1 MTEHSMDK
9 SPHQEGF
16 AVSDDASGRGTS
28 LQAWNASKKL
38 GAVAA
43 ITADLLVPPNCRAV
57 IIAPHPDDEVL
68 GCGGLMRQ
76 LAQLERPILLVSV
89 TDGTASHP
97 DSALWPVA
105 RLSAIRPQESAQ
117 ALSILEIPQERL
129 EWIRGGFQDGD
140 VASDEDKLV
149 ALLAQHL
156 CPTDVVFASWSGDGH
171 GDHEAV
177 GRACASACSTSG
189 AQLHE
194 VPIWAWHWADPEDE
208 RIPWERARKI
218 LLDPETQAR
227 KRSAAHAFASQLQ
240 GDPGI
245 GLSPVL
251 PSPVLE
257 RLLQPFEVVF
267 T

>member
-1 MTEHSMDK
+1 MG
-9 SPHQEGF
+9 EGF
-16 AVSDDASGRGTS
+16 VVSEDDSGRGTP
-28 LQAWNASKKL
+28 LEAWNTSKKL
-38 GAVAA
+38 GALAA

-76 LAQLERPILLVSV
+76 LAQLERTLLLISV

-97 DSALWPVA
+97 GSPLWPVQ
-105 RLSAIRPQESAQ
+105 RLSAIRPQESAE
-117 ALSILEIPQERL
+117 ALERLEIPQDRL
-129 EWIRGGFQDGD
+129 AWIRGGFQDGD
-140 VASDEDKLV
+140 VASDEDRLV
-149 ALLAQHL
+149 ALLEQHL
-156 CPTDVVFASWSGDGH
+156 CPTDVVFATWSKDGH

-177 GRACASACSTSG
+177 GRAAARACASTG

-194 VPIWAWHWADPEDE
+194 IPIWAWHWADPEDE
-208 RIPWERARKI
+208 RLPWDRARKV
-218 LLDPETQAR
+218 LLDPQTIAR
-227 KRSAAHAFASQLQ
+227 KRDAAHAFASQLQ

-251 PSPVLE
+251 PNSVLE

>member
-1 MTEHSMDK
+1 MSEA
-9 SPHQEGF
+9 F
-16 AVSDDASGRGTS
+16 VVSDDASGQGTS
-28 LQAWNASKKL
+28 LAAWNTSGKL
-38 GAVAA
+38 RELAV

-68 GCGGLMRQ
+68 GCGGLISQ
-76 LAQLERPILLVSV
+76 LAQLERKLLLIAV

-97 DSALWPVA
+97 GSRLWPVE
-105 RLSAIRPQESAQ
+105 RLAEVRPKESAE
-117 ALSILEIPQERL
+117 ALNRL
-129 EWIRGGFQDGD
+129 EVPVDQLDWARGGLQDGA
-140 VASDEDKLV
+140 VADQEDRLV
-149 ALLAQHL
+149 TFLEQHL
-156 CPTDVVFASWSGDGH
+156 GPTDVVFATWSGDGH

-177 GRACASACSTSG
+177 GRASARACLTTG

-194 VPIWAWHWADPEDE
+194 FPVWAWHWADPEDE
-208 RIPWERARKI
+208 RLPWDRARKL
-218 LLDPETQAR
+218 LLDPMTLAR
-227 KRSAAHAFASQLQ
+227 KRHAAQAFVSQLQ

-251 PSPVLE
+251 PTTVLE